1 VPAQYPS
8 SIGNFVPA
16 GNDRSKSMSE
26 PATHGQVAIVTG
38 AGSGIGAA
46 IARDLG
52 ARGTKL
58 VLVGRRAE
66 LLDQRAAEIGAAGG
80 SALAMPGDVRQF
92 GDLERAV
99 DLAIERWGRLDVLI
113 ANAAI
118 ADFGPIA
125 EADPELW
132 RDVIETNV
140 LGVMFAVRAALP
152 HMLKAGAGH
161 IVITASGSGR
171 VTYVGEPAYV
181 ASKHATVAFADCLRQ
196 EVAAAGIRVSL
207 IEPGLVETPLIHV
220 YAGSN
225 DMVGEV
231 DALSPDDIARA
242 VRYVLD
248 QPPGVNV
255 FEVLVRPTRQLL

>member
-1 VPAQYPS
+1 MS
-8 SIGNFVPA
+8 GSISP
-16 GNDRSKSMSE
+16 E
-26 PATHGQVAIVTG
+26 PARGSGTGSPVALITG

-52 ARGTKL
+52 GRGTNV
-58 VLVGRRAE
+58 VLFGRRAG
-66 LLDQRAAEIGAAGG
+66 LLDERAAEIEALGG
-80 SALAMPGDVRQF
+80 SALAVSGDVREF

-99 DLAIERWGRLDVLI
+99 AAGVDRWGRLDILV

-125 EADPELW
+125 AADPGLW
-132 RDVIETNV
+132 REVIETNV
-140 LGVMFAVRAALP
+140 LGVMYAVRAALP
-152 HMLKAGAGH
+152 TILKAGRGQV
-161 IVITASGSGR
+161 VITASASGR

-196 EVAAAGIRVSL
+196 EVAPAGIRVAL

-220 YAGSN
+220 HPGAN

-231 DALSPDDIARA
+231 DALSPEDIARA

-248 QPPGVNV
+248 QPAGVNV

>member
-1 VPAQYPS
+1 MTGSISPGPAQ
-8 SIGNFVPA
+8 VA
-16 GNDRSKSMSE
+16 GSDSAR
-26 PATHGQVAIVTG
+26 QVALITG

-52 ARGTKL
+52 RRGMSV
-58 VLVGRRAE
+58 VLLGRRAG
-66 LLDQRAAEIGAAGG
+66 LLDERVAEVRAAGG
-80 SALAMPGDVRQF
+80 HALAIPADVRRF
-92 GDLERAV
+92 ADLERAV
-99 DLAIERWGRLDVLI
+99 AVALGHFGRIDVLV

-125 EADPELW
+125 EADPDLW

-152 HMLKAGAGH
+152 AMLKAGSGQ
-161 IVITASGSGR
+161 IVITASASGR
-171 VTYVGEPAYV
+171 VTYIGEPAYV

-196 EVAAAGIRVSL
+196 EVAPAGIRVSL

-220 YAGSN
+220 HPGSN

-231 DALSPDDIARA
+231 DALSPEDVARA

-248 QPPGVNV
+248 QPASVNV